1 MGEEVVKKR
10 LGYNLGKKK
19 EKKKGEIVSK
29 FKSSS
34 LPYIFTKMLT
44 LVYYNTI

>member
-19 EKKKGEIVSK
+19 EKKLGYNLGKKKEKKKGK
-29 FKSSS
+29 
-34 LPYIFTKMLT
+34 
-44 LVYYNTI
+44 